1 MAKERICSYCGGS
14 GHDAR
19 NCPSKKANTPKDKSV
34 WYKVDNLTDEQAD
47 KMTSG
52 FMNLKRKIAPDA
64 HGAYLKGDK
73 KSLPGMIAKALGRK
87 DD

>member
-1 MAKERICSYCGGS
+1 MAKERKCSYCGGY

-19 NCPSKKANTPKDKSV
+19 NCPSKKANEPRNTSA

-47 KMTSG
+47 KMTMG
-52 FMNLKRKIAPDA
+52 FMKLKRKVAPDA
-64 HGAYLKGDK
+64 HVAFAKGDT
-73 KSLPGMIAKALGRK
+73 KSLSARIAKALGRK